1 MKELTKIKCQAF
13 LEVLGITIGL
23 VVFLMAAEEGVKLA
37 QRTFGYDVVGL
48 SIVILCLVLMLSIL
62 MSLAFKLRVDQLA
75 REKEATL
82 KTAKQMDDDDEFSE
96 ECLREIDR
104 FEQRRKERIKSVDK
118 LLDWRMKNIDVI

>member
-23 VVFLMAAEEGVKLA
+23 VVFLMAAEEGVRLA

>member
-75 REKEATL
+75 REKEA
-82 KTAKQMDDDDEFSE
+82 
-96 ECLREIDR
+96 
-104 FEQRRKERIKSVDK
+104 VDK
-118 LLDWRMKNIDVI
+118 LLDTRMKNIDVI